1 MPRADTQT
9 PTPGKQPPSARLGP
23 REWQLGARTH
33 ARQCQR
39 GNGAG
44 GRERG
49 LATSASSAHLQEPR
63 RGQGVA
69 SVCVWGGVGVARLG
83 QRRWHPQALPCDRY
97 FWIVRGPAPAT
108 RPKRCF
114 RNFGVGA
121 GLPLPPPHP
130 RAGCREE
137 TPRQTPAAGTSCS
150 LRWGRGSSQPSGSPP
165 CLPGTTPLHQR
176 GLLLLQ
182 APPAAPHCTVPDRTP
197 VGGEKPRS
205 LEWPARAA
213 GHRAQPQLPWRGPRQ
228 ALFLPT
234 TLRLALARQGCVG
247 SPCFNLGGAAG
258 RGWRGW
264 LWLSLTGWE
273 PLLHRGVRSTCF
285 LPSRGVF
292 CPEAPP
298 PEPQSR

>member
-23 REWQLGARTH
+23 REWQLGAHTH

-44 GRERG
+44 GREQG

-114 RNFGVGA
+114 RNFRVGA
-121 GLPLPPPHP
+121 GLPLPPPRP
-130 RAGCREE
+130 APEL
-137 TPRQTPAAGTSCS
+137 AAGRKPPGRRPLPGLLAACAGGGAPASLPEALPAYRGQPPSTSVAFSSCR
-150 LRWGRGSSQPSGSPP
+150 LRQLPLTALCRTGHLLVVRSQGPWSGQRGRLDTVLSHSYRGVDPTKPCSSQPP
-165 CLPGTTPLHQR
+165 
-176 GLLLLQ
+176 
-182 APPAAPHCTVPDRTP
+182 
-197 VGGEKPRS
+197 
-205 LEWPARAA
+205 
-213 GHRAQPQLPWRGPRQ
+213 
-228 ALFLPT
+228 
-234 TLRLALARQGCVG
+234 
-247 SPCFNLGGAAG
+247 
-258 RGWRGW
+258 
-264 LWLSLTGWE
+264 
-273 PLLHRGVRSTCF
+273 
-285 LPSRGVF
+285 
-292 CPEAPP
+292 
-298 PEPQSR
+298 